1 MAIHKGDCRE
11 SICPHCLHL
20 LLAGCGSSDRF
31 WISRSS
37 SSTIPE
43 GWTAFVYHHGF
54 GSANYLKKEGFATY
68 QQCRE
73 YAVAQSTKYENAPWE
88 CGGGC
93 RFDSRRQGYVCE
105 EMRNH

>member
-1 MAIHKGDCRE
+1 MKVSVPIVFTC
-11 SICPHCLHL
+11 CLL
-20 LLAGCGSSDRF
+20 VAVAATVF

>member
-1 MAIHKGDCRE
+1 MKLSAPIILTIALFAAFASAI
-11 SICPHCLHL
+11 
-20 LLAGCGSSDRF
+20 F
-31 WISRSS
+31 WINQNSQE
-37 SSTIPE
+37 TIPDT
-43 GWTAFVYHHGF
+43 WTAFVYHHGF
-54 GSANYLKKEGFATY
+54 GSANYLKKEGFTSY

-73 YAVAQSTKYENAPWE
+73 YATTQSAKYENSPWE